1 MIEDDQPGPA
11 AELPAHIAD
20 TVTGMAKVHSEHQN
34 DASRLDL
41 IFAKIAGWLGHPG
54 FTLVLSGFV
63 IAWIGVNLAF
73 RAAGRLPPDPPPFP
87 LLSGL
92 VALAALYMTGII
104 LTTQRREDIRAERR
118 EQLTLELA
126 IVIDQKASKLI
137 ALVEKLRLDHPD
149 LVDHNDLEAQAMSAS
164 ADPVLVLDA
173 IKKSHTDS
181 EAPS

>member
-104 LTTQRREDIRAERR
+104 LTTQRREDIRCDHRQFPGPQMRQIDRRVEIGIRGNTPKLPGMVVIGRDGGAEGG
-118 EQLTLELA
+118 
-126 IVIDQKASKLI
+126 ASRFRVVDEDEI
-137 ALVEKLRLDHPD
+137 LRG
-149 LVDHNDLEAQAMSAS
+149 
-164 ADPVLVLDA
+164 
-173 IKKSHTDS
+173 
-181 EAPS
+181 